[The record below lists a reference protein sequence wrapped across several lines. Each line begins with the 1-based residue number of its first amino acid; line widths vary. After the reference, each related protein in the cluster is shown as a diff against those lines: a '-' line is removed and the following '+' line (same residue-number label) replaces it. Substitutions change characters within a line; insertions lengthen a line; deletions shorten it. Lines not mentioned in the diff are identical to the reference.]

1 MTATLDTAGRL
12 SQPGA
17 LAKKRLVAGDGLAS
31 SLAPAERLGS
41 LEPGAAGA
49 VGGLRKGG
57 RGAPERICIAIRY
70 QHAGIVD
77 HLGNTPVPE
86 RRHRAPARHTLEAR
100 QPKALI
106 APGEQQAPGCGIQGR
121 ELASGAEAGHAG
133 TAPA

>member
-17 LAKKRLVAGDGLAS
+17 LAKKRLVACDGLAS

-49 VGGLRKGG
+49 GGGLRKGG
-57 RGAPERICIAIRY
+57 RGAPARICIAIRY

-77 HLGNTPVPE
+77 HPRDTPGPE
-86 RRHRAPARHTLEAR
+86 RRDPAPPR
-100 QPKALI
+100 PS
-106 APGEQQAPGCGIQGR
+106 PQAPQAQTP
-121 ELASGAEAGHAG
+121 LAAG
-133 TAPA
+133 

>member
-17 LAKKRLVAGDGLAS
+17 LAKKRLVACDGLAS

-86 RRHRAPARHTLEAR
+86 RRDRAPARHSLQAP

-106 APGEQQAPGCGIQGR
+106 AAGGQQAAG
-121 ELASGAEAGHAG
+121 SGAKGPQPRA
-133 TAPA
+133 

>member
-49 VGGLRKGG
+49 GGGFRKGG
-57 RGAPERICIAIRY
+57 RGAPERICIAIRD
-70 QHAGIVD
+70 QPAGIVRPPRNPP
-77 HLGNTPVPE
+77 GPGRPRPAPPRPTPPGPP
-86 RRHRAPARHTLEAR
+86 APA
-100 QPKALI
+100 P
-106 APGEQQAPGCGIQGR
+106 P
-121 ELASGAEAGHAG
+121 
-133 TAPA
+133 

>member
-49 VGGLRKGG
+49 GGGLRKGG
-57 RGAPERICIAIRY
+57 RGAPERICIAIPY

-77 HLGNTPVPE
+77 HLRNTPGPE
-86 RRHRAPARHTLEAR
+86 RRDPAPAPPSLEAR
-100 QPKALI
+100 QPKSLLTA
-106 APGEQQAPGCGIQGR
+106 GGQQATGR
-121 ELASGAEAGHAG
+121 RLE
-133 TAPA
+133 

>member
-49 VGGLRKGG
+49 GGGFRKGG
-57 RGAPERICIAIRY
+57 PGAPERICIALRD
-70 QHAGIVD
+70 QPAGIVGHPGD
-77 HLGNTPVPE
+77 TRGPE
-86 RRHRAPARHTLEAR
+86 RRDRGPPRPSPAAPHPT
-100 QPKALI
+100 
-106 APGEQQAPGCGIQGR
+106 APLSAGGEQP
-121 ELASGAEAGHAG
+121 
-133 TAPA
+133 

>member
-17 LAKKRLVAGDGLAS
+17 LAKKRLVACDGLAS

-57 RGAPERICIAIRY
+57 RGAPERICIAIRE
-70 QHAGIVD
+70 QHAGIVG
-77 HLGNTPVPE
+77 HLGDNRVPE
-86 RRHRAPARHTLEAR
+86 RRDRAPPRPSLEAT
-100 QPKALI
+100 QPQDPLAAGGK
-106 APGEQQAPGCGIQGR
+106 QAAGCSLKGR
-121 ELASGAEAGHAG
+121 
-133 TAPA
+133 